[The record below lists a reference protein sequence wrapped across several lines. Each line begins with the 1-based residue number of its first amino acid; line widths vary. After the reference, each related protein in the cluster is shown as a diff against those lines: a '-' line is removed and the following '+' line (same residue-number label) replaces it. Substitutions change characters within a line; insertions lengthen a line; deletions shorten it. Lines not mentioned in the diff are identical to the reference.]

1 MQDTNRN
8 IRLPEFVSLDVTY
21 RCNLRCVH
29 CYNNSGERELCELGR
44 DELIGTAWQIVELQ
58 PFNLCICGGEPL
70 CCPWLEDVLSIFKGR
85 IPRINMV
92 TNGYAMTEK
101 LAGKLREYGVSAV
114 QISLDGAYAWQHDTL
129 RGVPGAFERALSA
142 LSLLKN
148 AGFSQLYTS
157 ILPTVLNAGSL
168 EEYIRLCLSVGVSR
182 VRSMPFLA
190 AGRGSGVGRAL
201 MLDDAGYFY
210 YKRELARLRRLY
222 GEQIVIEW
230 DDPLA
235 NIIPPERGMPK
246 NISLFADG
254 SIAASVYL
262 PVTLGNTRRHT
273 LSEYWFGGYCGA
285 WNDPRLKEYISP
297 LTNLSGLDE
306 LAPPP
311 HGGGRIE
318 LDILEDRP

>member
-1 MQDTNRN
+1 M
-8 IRLPEFVSLDVTY
+8 
-21 RCNLRCVH
+21 
-29 CYNNSGERELCELGR
+29 
-44 DELIGTAWQIVELQ
+44 
-58 PFNLCICGGEPL
+58 
-70 CCPWLEDVLSIFKGR
+70 
-85 IPRINMV
+85 
-92 TNGYAMTEK
+92 
-101 LAGKLREYGVSAV
+101 
-114 QISLDGAYAWQHDTL
+114 
-129 RGVPGAFERALSA
+129 
-142 LSLLKN
+142 
-148 AGFSQLYTS
+148 
-157 ILPTVLNAGSL
+157 LNEGSL
-168 EEYIRLCLSVGVSR
+168 EEYIKLCLSVGVSR
-182 VRSMPFLA
+182 VRSMPYLA
-190 AGRGSGVGRAL
+190 AGRGSGVGRTL

-297 LTNLSGLDE
+297 LTNLSVLDE

-311 HGGGRIE
+311 HGDGRIE